1 MSDSLV
7 NVTDTLLDKD
17 NIMEL
22 CPSLVNTPFIQ
33 GGSLDVSYNFKNDSL
48 LHYQKLYYDK
58 IEQGNRYMEELE
70 SIEKNY
76 LTRKYGQKIYN
87 YLMNQRSQYINKI
100 TTSNCPNNVNIV
112 EDISFE
118 YNVYKN
124 MKKHNLNEN
133 INLFKSNMK
142 SLDKEINLMM
152 NKENNNK
159 RKTEYIQDMSND
171 VNNTN
176 LKVNII
182 YYFILLCLF
191 IYLYVNNKIQFNK
204 HKFLYII
211 VILFPFIY
219 PFIYE
224 LFIIIYMTIQ
234 KNILNQGPEK
244 GFLNENEEDIYFFDD
259 TITQ

>member
-1 MSDSLV
+1 
-7 NVTDTLLDKD
+7 
-17 NIMEL
+17 
-22 CPSLVNTPFIQ
+22 
-33 GGSLDVSYNFKNDSL
+33 
-48 LHYQKLYYDK
+48 
-58 IEQGNRYMEELE
+58 
-70 SIEKNY
+70 
-76 LTRKYGQKIYN
+76 
-87 YLMNQRSQYINKI
+87 
-100 TTSNCPNNVNIV
+100 
-112 EDISFE
+112 
-118 YNVYKN
+118 
-124 MKKHNLNEN
+124 
-133 INLFKSNMK
+133 MK

-159 RKTEYIQDMSND
+159 RKTEYIQDITND

-176 LKVNII
+176 LRLNII
-182 YYFILLCLF
+182 YYFILICLF

-224 LFIIIYMTIQ
+224 LFIMIYMTIQ